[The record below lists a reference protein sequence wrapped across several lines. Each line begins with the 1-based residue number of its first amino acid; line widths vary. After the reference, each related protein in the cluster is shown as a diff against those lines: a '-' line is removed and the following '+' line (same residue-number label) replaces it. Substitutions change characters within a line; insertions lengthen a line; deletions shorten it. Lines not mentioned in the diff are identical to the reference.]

1 MIREDS
7 DLPADDLSVPLGKK
21 AKKPQ
26 RFSLAAV
33 LPHALIGALGL
44 FILAF
49 VLWAMIAHNPLG
61 GEPMASVAITAPD
74 GQKVAGQD
82 GGPVGPGRYD
92 GPEPG
97 KAIVATAE
105 PPVPAGSKTVTII
118 DGTSGKRQEVVI
130 PGAAES
136 KRAAVDPKLLEVSR
150 HGPIPKIAQ
159 DGTRPAES
167 YARPVKTAQGG
178 APDGPRVA
186 ILVGGLG
193 VGASTTLD
201 AIRKLPAQV
210 TLAFTPYGNEIQTY
224 VANARGDG
232 HEVLMQV
239 PMEPFDYPD
248 NDPGPQTL
256 LTSLA
261 GEQNVDRLHWL
272 FSRFQGYVGIT
283 SFMGARFT
291 ASEQAMAPVL
301 REVAKRGLIYVDDGS
316 SPRSL
321 AGQIAGANNMPFAK
335 ADIIL
340 DAVSTASEIDQALL
354 RLEAMAR
361 DRGLAVGYAS
371 ALPLSIERIAAWAKG
386 VQSRGIVLVPIS
398 AAAMRTKSST

>member
-7 DLPADDLSVPLGKK
+7 DLSADDLSVPLGKK
-21 AKKPQ
+21 AQKPK

-33 LPHALIGALGL
+33 LPQALIGALGL
-44 FILAF
+44 FILIF
-49 VLWAMIAHNPLG
+49 VLWAAIAHNPLG
-61 GEPMASVAITAPD
+61 GEPMVSAAITSPD
-74 GQKVAGQD
+74 GPKSAVPD
-82 GGPVGPGRYD
+82 TGPVGPGRYD

-97 KAIVATAE
+97 KTTAAAE
-105 PPVPAGSKTVTII
+105 PSVPTGSKTVTII

-130 PGAAES
+130 PGATES
-136 KRAAVDPKLLEVSR
+136 KRAPVDPKLLEVSR

-167 YARPVKTAQGG
+167 YARPVKTAQG

-186 ILVGGLG
+186 IVVGGLG
-193 VGASTTLD
+193 VGASATLE
-201 AIRKLPAQV
+201 AIKKLPAQV
-210 TLAFTPYGNEIQTY
+210 TFAFTPYGNDIQTY
-224 VANARGDG
+224 VAQARGDG

-272 FSRFQGYVGIT
+272 FSRFQGYVGIS

-291 ASEQAMAPVL
+291 ASEQAMAPIL

-321 AGQIAGANNMPFAK
+321 AAQIAGANNMPFAK
-335 ADIIL
+335 TDIVL

-371 ALPLSIERIAAWAKG
+371 ALPLSIERIAAWAQG
-386 VQSRGIVLVPIS
+386 VQSRGVALVPIS
-398 AAAMRTKSST
+398 AAAMKTKSST